1 MNTSNPFNADALGLN
16 PFIPA
21 AALANGTQANSLLVN
36 TSTPTG
42 RYNVAQIVTGES
54 ASAPDDLQV
63 GVREVYLA
71 KSGTVIIVI
80 TGVDTSNR
88 PGRWI
93 NSYISGN
100 GWAGWQR
107 ETTGPLAVH
116 GTIQNLSAVGGVIYA
131 SLCGT
136 KYPSV
141 RKVDLHISCGI
152 ATAPTD
158 TATYALL
165 DMGAVRDKLGVSTLT
180 WDAATQSRVIV
191 ESAAD
196 YGASA
201 GLWGLAGLRLSV
213 GGAICR
219 QYATSNLATVG
230 SWAAGTASIT
240 RAGNYLH
247 IDVWGA
253 DYT

>member
-1 MNTSNPFNADALGLN
+1 MNTSNPFNEDALGLN
-16 PFIPA
+16 PFVPA
-21 AALANGTQANSLLVN
+21 AAMANGEQKNALLVS
-36 TSTPTG
+36 TDTPTS
-42 RYNVAQIVTGES
+42 RYNMAQIVTGES

-71 KSGTVIIVI
+71 KSGTVIAVI

-93 NSYISGN
+93 NSYITGV
-100 GWAGWQR
+100 GWAGWQQ
-107 ETTGPLAVH
+107 ETTGPLLVR
-116 GTIQNLSAVGGVIYA
+116 GTSANISSVGGVIYA

-136 KYPSV
+136 KYPSL
-141 RKVDLHISCGI
+141 RKMDFHISCGI

-158 TATYALL
+158 TTTYGLL
-165 DMGAVRDKLGVSTLT
+165 DMSTVRTKLGVSTLT

-201 GLWGLAGLRLSV
+201 STWGFAGLRLTT

-219 QYATSNLATVG
+219 QYTTTNLETVG
-230 SWAAGTASIT
+230 SWSAGTAAIT
-240 RAGNYLH
+240 RAGTYLH